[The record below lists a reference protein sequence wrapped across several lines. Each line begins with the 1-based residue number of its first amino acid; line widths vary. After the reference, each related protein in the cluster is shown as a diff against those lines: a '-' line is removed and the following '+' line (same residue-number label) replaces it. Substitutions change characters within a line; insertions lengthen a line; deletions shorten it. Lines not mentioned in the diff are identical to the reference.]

1 MGKQITSTL
10 VMVRPKHFNYN
21 KETAANNTFQ
31 QHLPHLTSE
40 QVADQ
45 AIQEFN
51 ALVKTFRDAGIRVEV
66 VEDTDQPET
75 PDAVFPNNWVSFHED
90 GTVITYPM
98 WSVVR
103 RKERREDLLEGLKQR
118 FVMNRRIAYEAFEEQ
133 GMMLES
139 TGSMVLD
146 RVNKIAYACLSER
159 THPEVLQQFCHDM
172 GYTPMLFH
180 AVQPVNGRPSPVY
193 HTNVMMSLG
202 ENFAVLCEELIPN
215 QQELTQV
222 KESLKATGHEII
234 AITANQ
240 CSRYAGNMLQVKNE
254 NGQSFLAM
262 SSQAF
267 QSLSP
272 HQVEAI
278 NRYTQI
284 IHSPITTIETLGGGS
299 VRCMMAEIFLPE
311 QPANS

>member
-1 MGKQITSTL
+1 MGKQLSSAIL
-10 VMVRPKHFNYN
+10 MVRPKHFNYN
-21 KETAANNTFQ
+21 KETAANNSFQ

-51 ALVKTFRDAGIRVEV
+51 ALVKTFRDAGIQVEV

-103 RKERREDLLEGLKQR
+103 RKERRDDLLEGLKQR
-118 FVMNRRIAYEAFEEQ
+118 FVISRRIAYEAYEEQ
-133 GMMLES
+133 NMMLES

-146 RVNKIAYACLSER
+146 RVNKIAYACHSER
-159 THPEVLQQFCHDM
+159 THPEVLQKFCNDM

-180 AVQPVNGRPSPVY
+180 AVQRVNGQPGPIY
-193 HTNVMMSLG
+193 HTNVMMSVG
-202 ENFAVLCEELIPN
+202 ENFAVLCEESIPD
-215 QQELTQV
+215 QEELKRV
-222 KESLKATGHEII
+222 KERLEATGHEII
-234 AITANQ
+234 TITANQ
-240 CSRYAGNMLQVKNE
+240 CSRFAGNMLQVKNQE
-254 NGQSFLAM
+254 GQSFLAM
-262 SSQAF
+262 SSQAY
-267 QSLSP
+267 QSLNAE
-272 HQVEAI
+272 QVEAI
-278 NRYTQI
+278 NRYTRI
-284 IHSPITTIETLGGGS
+284 IHGPVTTIETLGGGS

-311 QPANS
+311 QPVNN